1 VDYRLLGPVEVV
13 SATGA
18 PLPVAGAKLQGLV
31 VLLALDPRSTVS
43 SARLIDALY
52 NDPPATVENAVQQL
66 VSKLRRVLAEG
77 GAPGR
82 VVTRP
87 PGYCLDEPR
96 DAVDALRFERL
107 VGDARAAA
115 GAGDP
120 SRAVLLVEEAL
131 GLWRGEAF
139 AGVTLGGEAAGVRTR
154 MAELRDAAIDDRVD
168 WELQR
173 GNHTAVVAELE
184 AAVAATPL
192 RERRWGQLMVAL
204 YRCGRQSDALRT
216 YRQARRTL
224 ADELG
229 VAPGPELRRLEA
241 AVLSHDPALAPTNV
255 PTRAHERADSRTPE
269 WVGRV
274 RRPRT
279 SCLGRDTEI
288 AQLTRL
294 VERPGL
300 VTLVGP
306 GGVGKT
312 RLAVEVAV
320 VLEQRLPGGVGWVE
334 LTPVTPGGVGQ
345 AVGHA
350 LGFDDAVLARDGDDL
365 LDGLARF
372 LSGRRSAVVL
382 DNCEHLVEEVASFV
396 ADLLD
401 LAPGLHVVAT
411 SREGLT
417 VEGEVLF
424 PVLPLP
430 LPAAVALFAERA
442 RSVGVTPADGDLVAE
457 GPIADICRRLDS
469 LPLSVELAA
478 ARTRHVGIGEI
489 ARRLDR
495 PFDLLTA
502 APRTAVARQRS
513 LRAVIDW
520 SFALL
525 GDAERELFTRLCVF
539 ENGFTLAGAE
549 AVDPAAHA
557 AWTLEL
563 LAGLVDKSLV
573 VAVPDPDGGG
583 MRYHLL
589 ETLRR
594 YGLEQLA
601 ATSTGDAARR
611 AHRAYFVELAS
622 AAAAGF
628 MSSAYREWR
637 RRVERELPDLHAACR
652 SAIDSRT
659 WDDALR
665 IAGSLWWFWG
675 STDRHRDG
683 RRWLEDALRGPAS
696 EADPAVRAWAL
707 AVLGYI
713 AGQQLDLDV
722 ALPAGEEALA
732 LSIRH
737 GDEVAVAVA
746 RQVLGLTW
754 EAAGD
759 HDRSAALLTQAR
771 AVFDAASLHHQVC
784 NNDVVTCVR
793 GLVTGDLD
801 LVDRASREVLRRSAL
816 IDYDPHRCW
825 AHLVRARLGEE
836 RGDLAAA
843 TAESRLAVA
852 VARDLDLA
860 HYLSFALA
868 RSGRVALLRGDL
880 AHADAA
886 LTEAVAVAD
895 IAGAGWFAA
904 LARVGLADVRCSQGD
919 LSAARALLR
928 QAVEWG
934 AGPAAGSARVTFYRR
949 LAGDPVALATA
960 ALAELG

>member
-1 VDYRLLGPVEVV
+1 
-13 SATGA
+13 
-18 PLPVAGAKLQGLV
+18 
-31 VLLALDPRSTVS
+31 
-43 SARLIDALY
+43 
-52 NDPPATVENAVQQL
+52 
-66 VSKLRRVLAEG
+66 
-77 GAPGR
+77 
-82 VVTRP
+82 
-87 PGYCLDEPR
+87 
-96 DAVDALRFERL
+96 
-107 VGDARAAA
+107 
-115 GAGDP
+115 
-120 SRAVLLVEEAL
+120 
-131 GLWRGEAF
+131 
-139 AGVTLGGEAAGVRTR
+139 
-154 MAELRDAAIDDRVD
+154 
-168 WELQR
+168 
-173 GNHTAVVAELE
+173 
-184 AAVAATPL
+184 
-192 RERRWGQLMVAL
+192 
-204 YRCGRQSDALRT
+204 
-216 YRQARRTL
+216 
-224 ADELG
+224 
-229 VAPGPELRRLEA
+229 
-241 AVLSHDPALAPTNV
+241 
-255 PTRAHERADSRTPE
+255 
-269 WVGRV
+269 
-274 RRPRT
+274 
-279 SCLGRDTEI
+279 
-288 AQLTRL
+288 
-294 VERPGL
+294 
-300 VTLVGP
+300 
-306 GGVGKT
+306 
-312 RLAVEVAV
+312 
-320 VLEQRLPGGVGWVE
+320 
-334 LTPVTPGGVGQ
+334 
-345 AVGHA
+345 
-350 LGFDDAVLARDGDDL
+350 
-365 LDGLARF
+365 
-372 LSGRRSAVVL
+372 
-382 DNCEHLVEEVASFV
+382 
-396 ADLLD
+396 
-401 LAPGLHVVAT
+401 
-411 SREGLT
+411 
-417 VEGEVLF
+417 
-424 PVLPLP
+424 
-430 LPAAVALFAERA
+430 
-442 RSVGVTPADGDLVAE
+442 
-457 GPIADICRRLDS
+457 
-469 LPLSVELAA
+469 
-478 ARTRHVGIGEI
+478 
-489 ARRLDR
+489 
-495 PFDLLTA
+495 
-502 APRTAVARQRS
+502 
-513 LRAVIDW
+513 
-520 SFALL
+520 
-525 GDAERELFTRLCVF
+525 
-539 ENGFTLAGAE
+539 
-549 AVDPAAHA
+549 
-557 AWTLEL
+557 
-563 LAGLVDKSLV
+563 
-573 VAVPDPDGGG
+573 
-583 MRYHLL
+583 
-589 ETLRR
+589 
-594 YGLEQLA
+594 
-601 ATSTGDAARR
+601 
-611 AHRAYFVELAS
+611 
-622 AAAAGF
+622 
-628 MSSAYREWR
+628 MSSTYREWR

-652 SAIDSRT
+652 SAIESRT

-880 AHADAA
+880 AHANDA

-895 IAGAGWFAA
+895 TAGAGWFAA

>member
-1 VDYRLLGPVEVV
+1 MDYRLLGPVEVV
-13 SATGA
+13 SATGE

-52 NDPPATVENAVQQL
+52 DDPPPTVENAVQQL

-120 SRAVLLVEEAL
+120 SRAVRLAEEAL

-139 AGVTLGGEAAGVRTR
+139 AGATLRGEAAGVRTR

-173 GNHTAVVAELE
+173 GNHTGVVAELE

-216 YRQARRTL
+216 YRHARRTL
-224 ADELG
+224 AEELA
-229 VAPGPELRRLEA
+229 VEPGPELRRLEA
-241 AVLSHDPALAPTNV
+241 AVLAHDPTLVAPVGTAVSVNRDRTD
-255 PTRAHERADSRTPE
+255 PGRA
-269 WVGRV
+269 GRV

-279 SCLGRDTEI
+279 SCLGRDSEI

-350 LGFDDAVLARDGDDL
+350 LGFDDAVLARDGGDL

-372 LSGRRSAVVL
+372 LSRRRSAVVL

-411 SREGLT
+411 SREGLA

-442 RSVGVTPADGDLVAE
+442 RSVGVTPADGDLVAD

-525 GDAERELFTRLCVF
+525 GEAERELFTRLCVF

-573 VAVPDPDGGG
+573 VAVPDPDGGE

-611 AHRAYFVELAS
+611 AHRAYFVELAA

-637 RRVERELPDLHAACR
+637 RRVERELPDLQAACR
-652 SAIDSRT
+652 SAIASRA

-696 EADPAVRAWAL
+696 EADPAARAWAL

-713 AGQQLDLDV
+713 AGQQFDLDV
-722 ALPAGEEALA
+722 ALPAGERP
-732 LSIRH
+732 S
-737 GDEVAVAVA
+737 
-746 RQVLGLTW
+746 
-754 EAAGD
+754 
-759 HDRSAALLTQAR
+759 
-771 AVFDAASLHHQVC
+771 
-784 NNDVVTCVR
+784 
-793 GLVTGDLD
+793 
-801 LVDRASREVLRRSAL
+801 
-816 IDYDPHRCW
+816 P
-825 AHLVRARLGEE
+825 
-836 RGDLAAA
+836 
-843 TAESRLAVA
+843 
-852 VARDLDLA
+852 
-860 HYLSFALA
+860 
-868 RSGRVALLRGDL
+868 
-880 AHADAA
+880 
-886 LTEAVAVAD
+886 
-895 IAGAGWFAA
+895 
-904 LARVGLADVRCSQGD
+904 
-919 LSAARALLR
+919 
-928 QAVEWG
+928 
-934 AGPAAGSARVTFYRR
+934 
-949 LAGDPVALATA
+949 
-960 ALAELG
+960 